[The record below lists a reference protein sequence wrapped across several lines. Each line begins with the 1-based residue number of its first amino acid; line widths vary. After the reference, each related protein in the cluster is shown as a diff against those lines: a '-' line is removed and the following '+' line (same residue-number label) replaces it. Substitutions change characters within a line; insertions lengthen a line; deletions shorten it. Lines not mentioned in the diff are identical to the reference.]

1 MAAALAAH
9 FGTFDLHYKPLRVA
23 RGSNLGVAVVAQD
36 SHVFW
41 SVRLGQIH
49 AVEGE
54 LMEAPG
60 LPSIE

>member
-1 MAAALAAH
+1 
-9 FGTFDLHYKPLRVA
+9 
-23 RGSNLGVAVVAQD
+23 LGVAAVAQD

-41 SVRLGQIH
+41 SMRLGQIH
-49 AVEGE
+49 TVEGE